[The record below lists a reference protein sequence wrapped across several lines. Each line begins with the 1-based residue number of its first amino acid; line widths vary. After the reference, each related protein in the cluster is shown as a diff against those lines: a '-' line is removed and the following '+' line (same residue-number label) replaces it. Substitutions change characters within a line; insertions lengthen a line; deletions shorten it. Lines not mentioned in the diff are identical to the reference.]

1 MDRQKQVWK
10 GNHEHQG
17 KHRAKPLI
25 PFLAAL
31 VVAAVL
37 LTLGLT
43 QFTQAGYLAQSGFA
57 VSGDELGRLLKSG
70 ETGNVCLASVDMG
83 DALFVRSLSRN
94 TYYVGEEKTEINAG
108 YPVFAREG
116 QLLYF
121 LDDSLSMVTE
131 NWEVLGTYEG
141 LYLSEGTTFNADRQQ
156 ADIDRVILVKVDG
169 GYLLAQEASLSGMI
183 SDTRLPMNSI
193 CVFGEDSILLY
204 TYQNGNL
211 TGEKI
216 TVRSGAKITVGGET
230 YDYLEFLEKLGL
242 WEKEAEKPQETEK
255 PGNGETETPEHSSG
269 VQEQLPSQTTPGTDK
284 PEQESK
290 DPVDKP
296 RDPADSTDK
305 QPQPPT
311 SEVEQPS
318 APPSNPD
325 TPAPAPAPAPA
336 PDTNPDYKEP
346 TVRFSDTITPWVYT
360 LTLDATISDPSAALR
375 GGVQIYV
382 YEVTDSGEKLALRR
396 VITTSGEV
404 VLGQLKPDTAY
415 HVYAEYRYTDK
426 LNYPRT
432 VTIELGKTDE
442 TPVRTLKFEELG
454 QLGLS
459 FYDEARQTAGQT
471 PVEVFSDRL
480 QLRDLQF
487 DHIATGTA
495 VEVGSV
501 SNHPATDPA
510 KAESYVN
517 MLVLHATDE
526 NSVTTEIR
534 MDANALLLLRE
545 GYTLSHWETEEV
557 LSSGHTYTYELTLT
571 DRYGNQFEVETEGS
585 DRGQG
590 HTCMKEPTV
599 TIQVPQRTLLAD
611 SVGIQVQWQNP
622 DNAPTSAN
630 SANDAFMGG
639 EMIAG
644 LYLVEEGAEV
654 RPENAIPLDAYLTND
669 ENTRVTGQKFLPVTV
684 NSDGT
689 VTTVTTQWTVT
700 NLGIL
705 KSYTAA
711 VLCGGYD
718 IQDGKQHVD
727 ETLQRTSDFVTVSL
741 ASLGTISYTSE
752 ARKITDHTVDAAF
765 YMNSADE
772 RLLPLL
778 SEVTLS
784 LKRDGRL
791 EEQTLTLLREE
802 LQQIPISLTEE
813 FFGDGI
819 TVSIPVHVNGGEAQT
834 TTLTLSGSDVPL
846 YQGASPENV
855 WDYLLATSGTA
866 GSAWLTLQ
874 LGGELT
880 GPEGTPIETLLTLEG
895 NTAYTGS
902 FLTQAEQGGVTCDV
916 TNGSGDKLRFTTLS
930 KDAVVQFE
938 NVFVSSNFIELYGLK
953 IEDSENNIM
962 PDDADRG
969 GNNVLIRILSSSGV
983 TVASQYINSA
993 EEYEDLRLSGLE
1005 NNETYTMVFYAMK
1018 YRQGNAMDLN
1028 HAIPYDSALQN
1039 TPDNICAYTFTTGAS
1054 VDGSLTLEGI
1064 SQLYRDENGDK
1075 TTNLS
1080 LLSST
1085 DFYYGVSQTGRYLYY
1100 SSDAVRDTYLA
1111 QTEETEAT
1119 AETVLLAQGKN
1130 SVGDATDQLVLSP
1143 SEDSY
1148 VQDSWTTRL
1157 IAVKPGEM
1165 YAIYNTQASGYFR
1178 LNFYYRNASGELSCY
1193 GYWTGSDNYMR
1204 GGVFRVPTTET
1215 SNSIYADRICYMRIS
1230 SYNRRDSESMI
1241 LTQYQ
1246 PDQTAGEENLAA
1258 GVTMTEGMSLG
1269 SSNGQSFNE
1278 GYAFTED
1285 YIPVQGGSIYELRG
1299 RDINCPDDQAL
1310 DARAS
1315 SYSYVL
1321 FYDKNYA
1328 FLGAYDLCN
1337 QRALIK
1343 APFGAA
1349 YCRFNVLKN
1358 ASQKLD
1364 MSGVSMKLYYSALS
1378 DQYRVD
1384 LRAILHDQSE
1394 QSILLNGT
1402 YTVTLYSTASSV
1414 SDSDDLTAQTYVQLG
1429 DAQQF
1434 EVTEGD
1440 LTQEGLRVWKDLAF
1454 ENLNPGMGFRA
1465 ELHIQPYGWHN
1476 SVLLDTVYFTT
1487 NRVTYIISDEAG
1499 LRAVRNDPAG
1509 SYLVIA
1515 DIELKNVTSYLL
1527 SSDRPFTGT
1536 IDFQGHTLTTD
1547 CFVPLFYRI
1556 SESGVVKNLVMNY
1569 NAKSTA
1575 LTYQNYVAPVTA
1587 NNYGTL
1593 QNIIIHYRPDNQAYG
1608 IDVRYSGGI
1617 CRYNYG
1623 TIDGFMVQLMKD
1635 VHVYDNFGGVCQEN
1649 YGTISNGYI
1658 CTDKVTDE
1666 NGTVRDARVV
1676 HVRED
1681 ASGNILST
1689 QTPYVG
1695 LCAGYNGARATI
1707 ENVFVLGDLVIQSA
1721 DASTDYSNADW
1732 LSTNQ
1737 DEAQYYETSTTNTDR
1752 AAVLVGNSA
1761 GVVRNAFT
1769 VGDRLDC
1776 VPYAPGGAQYSY
1788 MLDRGPAV
1796 AMVNGRYTVE
1806 NLTYF
1811 SNSPAAYSQRSSSDG
1826 TIGTYN
1832 RAGKFE
1838 SLYDYTWYEGVLGA
1852 DETRFKIRDNV
1863 DEGYYPQLIL
1873 PDCFPADTQPLIPI
1887 SDAVG
1892 GQVEVLSNQVRLQGV
1907 DQALVTVTLKFPYA
1921 ASGAQVTEFQLVDR
1935 NNTPISCEVL
1945 SQRSVGDSYLVDV
1958 LISLPENGSAL
1969 ADSSYTITSVRW
1981 TGGVQNF
1988 TGAAGEREVSA
1999 DFWRRISSVAD
2010 WKAYLSG
2017 STSYI
2022 YGNYWLTADLDFS
2035 ASTSYGDWYCGQ
2047 RFYGKLDGGIYETES
2062 AALTDSAGNP
2072 ILSREGEARTIL
2084 TRKDLTGMRTISGV
2098 GNTDSNG
2105 NWSRNRDGTYRGSLF
2120 MYLYGTM
2127 ENLVFRNFNSVIN
2140 SGAVNNTVNSAYA
2153 GVVAQAQAGSRIE
2166 NCHVRDCTF
2175 YGSYMLGGL
2184 VGYGQG
2190 NTLRNS
2196 SARNVRV
2203 YNYKSETG
2211 TYNVYTGGLFGY
2223 LTGGMVDACFAAD
2236 VTVEAK
2242 NIYNSYGVGGLG
2254 GYTSASVVQDCYST
2268 GTVDCAGSYVGGI
2281 LGRLSGSGQV
2291 TGCWS
2296 AASVR
2301 TVADY
2306 AGGVVGYHESG
2317 TLTNNYTSSTV
2328 VTQSLAASS
2337 VHRIC
2342 SNVAY
2347 HESDRHDNY
2356 AFEGQYLTYT
2366 KTVSGDG
2373 DGTSPA
2379 ESPYQ
2384 FGTWDQNDGATALLS
2399 VEQLKQPAVW
2409 STLIG
2414 VGSVYDLSGSAAVG
2428 GASGGSTGSKVADG
2442 WMPKLVNAD
2451 SGQLLYDQPD
2461 VEVGQLGESVL
2472 TKISV
2477 GAPYNETFTVQL
2489 GLFSSAYDDIT
2500 AVPFDELADW
2510 DHMEITGG
2518 TISDV
2523 QDAKATQI
2531 DGKVGRAF
2539 QFTVKYG
2546 DAAGENGHYMDS
2558 YILTLKVYHPD
2569 GTTEMLQVRIS
2580 LDQPVYRMI
2589 YSIED
2594 WDNFFSNPN
2603 YAQTFENVMIG
2614 WPASGGNIDFTQE
2627 TSYSRNHGGE
2637 HVINVKVNR
2646 LCGEKKASGECPE
2659 IFGLDKVFHVNSQN
2673 LINQAVTEVADLTF
2687 RDISL
2692 VTDSTHGGDYKG
2704 IVASMQGNLTN
2715 VTFRNITVDGGT
2727 SYYVGCVGGLWGTA
2741 DGVTLENVTIRTT
2754 NTYVGGL
2761 AGYAYSSATLKNVTL
2776 RATDGHRNTVTSTN
2790 GTQVGGLVGRLDGIG
2805 SNLSVTDLDVSAMA
2819 YAGGAVGFA
2828 NSDGGRPSEWKLE
2841 HVTVG
2846 DPEAVSS
2853 TPGVLMDADGT
2864 AKPSVTV
2871 TSIEPQDGS
2880 TTRER
2885 RYFGG
2890 VAGHGGS
2897 RNERDLNAY
2906 NTLVEMMTP
2915 LPTDA
2920 GAGDY
2925 NYSVGGIFGYGGD
2938 SAQECSIKNVTVA
2951 SYGGWCGGISSCSTG
2966 SYHTVEDSVIYST
2979 SENGNYVGGIS
2990 GNGGGVN
2997 RGVVKHSVIMG
3008 AKNVGGILGYQ
3019 SGWGRECGVVDT
3031 IVLGTENVG
3040 GIAGWDNYYHSYDNY
3055 VTATLDDDGNPCE
3068 TEVTQAML
3076 PHRSGFTG
3084 STYAGSY
3091 ISGKTN
3097 VGGLLGKFTGVYA
3110 DNSYVAQGV
3119 TVRGTDNVGGAIGQ
3133 AFGWYSDSS
3142 WVTTNVYV
3150 RRLAF
3155 GGTVTGSVNVGGI
3168 MGQFTCSDG
3177 TAKNNTAKALNSS
3190 SYGWLV
3196 TGTVQGDRNSG
3207 FLTGQWKDLSSGT
3220 EPQYPNNCRVYENAV
3235 CGTQTAAQVYGTDR
3249 RYDALPW
3256 TSDLYLQTLTV
3267 SKEDLSDPSMY
3278 FLSAGVNGG
3287 GMGWYRATW
3296 SDEAMVSLYTG
3307 NTSDPADFA
3316 SYSGGI
3322 AKDDLVLW
3330 LDAKNNT
3337 GNGWTD
3343 KDSTV
3348 WKDLSSGGNDAQL
3361 TWNGK
3366 KSGETLS
3373 FTEKWEYMQWAHG
3386 GLEFYGNGRGYYAE
3400 LEKSLSQYLQSGYTV
3415 EMIYTY
3421 QTPKFTGHSSVLSW
3435 EEGTVAGGFLA
3446 SYNNNYGYGA
3456 IYYTINSAGTGT
3468 EGVWIRGTSTDAV
3481 SGTMSRT
3488 AAYTAGDLN
3497 ANGQGT
3503 LRYYINGGKLAEAT
3517 ATVSFRNTSDMR
3529 WQIGRGWG
3537 NGSYMMRVYGI
3548 RVYNR
3553 QLTDEELAQNA
3564 AYDSWYYFGG
3574 SRPEGAKSADTSL
3587 SLSSGGTLVRSENG
3601 GLNGELVTA
3610 NYTGGEAGLGSRGYY
3625 YVTDGNGH
3633 NSAVYRKDSPSYG
3646 LLLRTVSLDNEYYGT
3661 TAYRNVRGQEGRDEN
3676 GDLYDGDDK
3685 LYYGGFRLPDAGLRS
3700 WDGTVAS
3707 YAMEEPVDL
3716 LPGVTAYASGA
3727 DTVNLELT
3735 GDAPEGLAY
3744 TVEADGQTV
3753 LSGAWPSDSRTL
3765 TMTWDFQTAFTLT
3778 LTLEGETVSREW
3790 WGTDL
3795 SRTVMT
3801 YGDGYWYLYED
3812 ECLNDRG
3819 EALSCGTVVNMMNGR
3834 VLTGTGAVLDAAS
3847 GQQLGTVTPFT
3858 LTEPTPLWSGTLN
3871 GGAVKS
3877 FGTYTLCDA
3886 GTLEAQM
3893 VVKGENVYTMP
3904 GSDLTV
3910 GSFLTDAYGGKSYTT
3925 VLTSAGTLVDLGD
3938 APVYPEEFTSTGI
3951 TETSNTLGYSGHKL
3965 LVRYQSGKLVAFDYL
3980 TGETDEVLSKTQ
3992 DTSFWNYLLS
4002 SLTGGSGDH
4011 STWKNGAQMGLA
4023 SSDYQTA
4030 LEQDPALLEAWK
4042 QLLIAGNG
4050 TVETDGNHQGQTDEN
4065 APGGVDGEAPGGTD
4079 ADGSG
4084 NDTVLPG
4091 QTVVPGTDAVNGD
4104 GLPAEQPGEAV
4115 NGETGG
4121 EQNPDD
4127 TAAPEETVTPDGD
4140 VPSDTDRQQPQ
4151 QSDKVEL
4158 TGTSGGTTELK
4169 TRFVTVYDK
4178 ETGTA
4183 SVYSLQEL
4191 LTKPEQEL
4199 VAENDRA
4206 EELKQQGFEVTLSGQ
4221 RQQAP
4226 SRAEANGLLLVI
4238 VTAAAAVVLLAAA
4251 AVLKRRKLEGKGRNG
4266 TDR

>member
-1 MDRQKQVWK
+1 MDRQKQNWK
-10 GNHEHQG
+10 RKQERQG
-17 KHRAKPLI
+17 RPHVKPLI

-94 TYYVGEEKTEINAG
+94 TYYVGDEKTEINAG

-156 ADIDRVILVKVDG
+156 ADIDRGLLVMVDG
-169 GYLLAQEASLSGMI
+169 GYLLAQEASLSGLLA
-183 SDTRLPMNSI
+183 DTRLPMNSI

-216 TVRSGAKITVGGET
+216 TVRSGAKITIGGET
-230 YDYLEFLEKLGL
+230 YEYLEFLEKLGL

-255 PGNGETETPEHSSG
+255 PGDEETGTPEHSSG

-290 DPVDKP
+290 DPIDKP
-296 RDPADSTDK
+296 RDPVDSTGK
-305 QPQPPT
+305 LPQPPT
-311 SEVEQPS
+311 GEVEQPS

-346 TVRFSDTITPWVYT
+346 TVRFSDTITPWVYA
-360 LTLDATISDPSAALR
+360 LTLDATVSDPSAALR

-382 YEVTDSGEKLALRR
+382 YEVTDSGESLALRR
-396 VITTSGEV
+396 VITASGEV

-432 VTIELGKTDE
+432 VTIELGKTNE

-454 QLGLS
+454 RLGLS

-487 DHIATGTA
+487 DHIATGMA

-501 SNHPATDPA
+501 SNHPATDPS

-545 GYTLSHWETEEV
+545 GYTLSHWETEGA
-557 LSSGHTYTYELTLT
+557 LSSGHTYAYELTLT
-571 DRYGNQFEVETEGS
+571 DRYGNQFEVENAGS

-599 TIQVPQRTLLAD
+599 IIQVPQRTLLAD
-611 SVGIQVQWQNP
+611 SVGIQVRWQNP

-630 SANDAFMGG
+630 SENDAFMGS
-639 EMIAG
+639 EMVAG

-765 YMNSADE
+765 YMNAADE

-802 LQQIPISLTEE
+802 LQQIPISLTED
-813 FFGDGI
+813 FFRDGV
-819 TVSIPVHVNGGEAQT
+819 TVSIPVHMNDGESRMT
-834 TTLTLSGSDVPL
+834 TMTLSGSEVPL
-846 YQGASPENV
+846 YQGAAPETI
-855 WDYLLATSGTA
+855 WDYLLATSGTT

-874 LGGELT
+874 LGGGLE
-880 GPEGTPIETLLTLEG
+880 GPEGTPLETLLTLEG

-902 FLTQAEQGGVTCDV
+902 FLTQAEQGGVACDV
-916 TNGSGDKLRFTTLS
+916 TNGSGDKLQFTTLS

-938 NVFVSSNFIELYGLK
+938 NVFVSSNFVELYGLK

-969 GNNVLIRILSSSGV
+969 GNNVLVRILSSSGV

-993 EEYEDLRLSGLE
+993 EGYDELRLSGLE
-1005 NNETYTMVFYAMK
+1005 NNETYTMVFYAVK
-1018 YRQGNAMDLN
+1018 YRQGNTMDLN
-1028 HAIPYDSALQN
+1028 HALPYDSALQN
-1039 TPDNICAYTFTTGAS
+1039 TPGNICAYTFTTGAS
-1054 VDGSLTLEGI
+1054 VEGTLTLEGI

-1080 LLSST
+1080 ILSST
-1085 DFYYGVSQTGRYLYY
+1085 DVYYGVSQNSRYLYY
-1100 SSDAVRDTYLA
+1100 GSEAALQTYLA
-1111 QTEETEAT
+1111 QTEQAEPTVEAM
-1119 AETVLLAQGKN
+1119 LLAQGKK
-1130 SVGDATDQLVLSP
+1130 STGDATDQMNFSA
-1143 SEDSY
+1143 SGDSY
-1148 VQDSWTTRL
+1148 IQNSWTTRL
-1157 IAVKPGEM
+1157 IAVNPGEM

-1178 LNFYYRNASGELSCY
+1178 LTFYYRNSSGELSCY
-1193 GYWTGSDNYMR
+1193 GIWTSNDNYMR
-1204 GGVFRVPTTET
+1204 GGVFRVPTTAAS
-1215 SNSIYADRICYMRIS
+1215 SNRNADNICYMRIS
-1230 SYNRRDSESMI
+1230 GYNRRDCESMI

-1258 GVTMTEGMSLG
+1258 GVTMVDGMSLT
-1269 SSNGQSFNE
+1269 NYNAQNFNE
-1278 GYAFTED
+1278 NYAFTED

-1328 FLGAYDLCN
+1328 FLGGYDLCN

-1364 MSGVSMKLYYSALS
+1364 MSGVSMKRYYSALS

-1384 LRAILHDQSE
+1384 LRAILNDQSE

-1402 YTVTLYSTASSV
+1402 YTVTLYSTAHSV
-1414 SDSDDLTAQTYVQLG
+1414 ADSDDLTAQTYVQLG
-1429 DAQQF
+1429 DEQQF
-1434 EVTEGD
+1434 EVTESD

-1465 ELHIQPYGWHN
+1465 ELHIQPYGWNN

-1487 NRVTYIISDEAG
+1487 NRVTHIISDEAG
-1499 LRAVRNDPAG
+1499 LRAIRNDPAG
-1509 SYLVIA
+1509 SYLVTD
-1515 DIELKNVTSYLL
+1515 DIELTNATSYLL

-1536 IDFQGHTLTTD
+1536 IDFQGHTLTTE
-1547 CFVPLFYRI
+1547 CFTPMFYRI

-1569 NAKSTA
+1569 NATAASTLNYQSTTGA
-1575 LTYQNYVAPVTA
+1575 LAVY
-1587 NNYGTL
+1587 NYGTL
-1593 QNIIIHYRPDNQAYG
+1593 QNIIVHYRPDNQAYG

-1617 CRYNYG
+1617 CRFNYG
-1623 TIDGFMVQLMKD
+1623 TIDGFMVQMMKD

-1649 YGTISNGYI
+1649 YGTISNGYV
-1658 CTDKVTDE
+1658 CADKVTDE
-1666 NGTVRDARVV
+1666 NGTVRDARVI

-1695 LCAGYNGARATI
+1695 LCVGNNGARATI

-1732 LSTNQ
+1732 LSTKPE
-1737 DEAQYYETSTTNTDR
+1737 EAQYYETSTTNTDT
-1752 AAVLVGNSA
+1752 AAILAGSNA
-1761 GVVRNAFT
+1761 GVLRNAFT

-1796 AMVNGRYTVE
+1796 ATVNGRYSAE

-1811 SNSPAAYSQRSSSDG
+1811 SASPAAYSQRSSSNG

-1832 RAGKFE
+1832 RAGKKE
-1838 SLYDYTWYEGVLGA
+1838 SLYDYTWYESVLGA
-1852 DETRFKIRDNV
+1852 DETRFTIRDNV
-1863 DEGYYPQLIL
+1863 DEGYYPQLVL
-1873 PDCFPADTQPLIPI
+1873 PDCFPAGTQPLIPI

-1907 DQALVTVTLKFPYA
+1907 DQALVTVNLKFPYA
-1921 ASGAQVTEFQLVDR
+1921 ASGAQVTELQVVDR
-1935 NNTPISCEVL
+1935 NNAPISCEVL

-1958 LISLPENGSAL
+1958 LLSLPENGSAL

-1981 TGGVQNF
+1981 TGGIQNF
-1988 TGAAGEREVSA
+1988 AGTAGEREVSA
-1999 DFWRRISSVAD
+1999 DFWRRISSVDD
-2010 WKAYLSG
+2010 WKTYLSG
-2017 STSYI
+2017 SASYI

-2035 ASTSYGDWYCGQ
+2035 ASATYKDWYCGQ

-2072 ILSREGEARTIL
+2072 ILSREGETRTIL
-2084 TRKDLTGMRTISGV
+2084 IRKDLTGMRTISGV
-2098 GNTDSNG
+2098 GNTDSSG
-2105 NWSRNRDGTYRGSLF
+2105 NWSRDRDGTYRGSLI
-2120 MYLYGTM
+2120 MYCYGTM
-2127 ENLVFRNFNSVIN
+2127 ENLVFRDFYSVIN
-2140 SGAVNNTVNSAYA
+2140 SGTVNNTVNSNYA
-2153 GVVAQAQAGSRIE
+2153 GVVAQSLAGSKIE
-2166 NCHVRDCTF
+2166 NCHVRNSTF

-2203 YNYKSETG
+2203 YNYRPATG

-2242 NIYNSYGVGGLG
+2242 NIYNSYGVGALG
-2254 GYTSASVVQDCYST
+2254 GYTNASVVQDCYST
-2268 GTVDCAGSYVGGI
+2268 GTVDCSGSYVGGI
-2281 LGRLSGSGQV
+2281 LGRMEGSGQV

-2296 AASVR
+2296 AVSVS

-2306 AGGVVGYHESG
+2306 AGGIVGYHANG
-2317 TLTNNYTSSTV
+2317 ILTNNYTASTV

-2347 HESDRHDNY
+2347 HETDRHDNY

-2384 FGTWDQNDGATALLS
+2384 FGTWDQTDGATALLS

-2428 GASGGSTGSKVADG
+2428 GASGGTSGSRVADG

-2461 VEVGQLGESVL
+2461 VEVGQLSESVL

-2477 GAPYNETFTVQL
+2477 GAPYNESFTVQL

-2523 QDAKATQI
+2523 QDARATQI
-2531 DGKVGRAF
+2531 DGKTGRAF

-2546 DAAGENGHYMDS
+2546 DSAGEKGHYLDS

-2569 GTTEMLQVRIS
+2569 GTTELLQVRIS
-2580 LDQPVYRMI
+2580 LNQPVYRMI
-2589 YSIED
+2589 YSMED

-2627 TSYSRNHGGE
+2627 TSYSRNHDGE

-2646 LCGEKKASGECPE
+2646 LCGEKKASGACPE

-2692 VTDSTHGGDYKG
+2692 VTDATHGGDYKG
-2704 IVASMQGNLTN
+2704 VIGQMQGNLTS

-2727 SYYVGCVGGLWGTA
+2727 SNYVGCVGGLWGTA
-2741 DGVTLENVTIRTT
+2741 DGVTVENVDIRTA

-2761 AGYAYSSATLKNVTL
+2761 AGYAYSSSTLKDVTA
-2776 RATDGHRNTVTSTN
+2776 RATDGKRNTVTSSN
-2790 GTQVGGLVGRLDGIG
+2790 GTQVGGIAGHLDGIG
-2805 SNLSVTDLDVSAMA
+2805 SDLTVMDTDVSAKS
-2819 YAGGAVGFA
+2819 YAGGAIGFA
-2828 NSDGGRPSEWKLE
+2828 QSNGGRPSERKLE

-2846 DPEAVSS
+2846 SPDETSS
-2853 TPGVLMDADGT
+2853 TPGVLLTSDGT
-2864 AKPSVTV
+2864 AQPSVTV
-2871 TSIEPQDGS
+2871 VSIEPQNGNA
-2880 TTRER
+2880 TAER

-2897 RNERDLNAY
+2897 QNMRDLNVY

-2915 LPTDA
+2915 MPNEADT
-2920 GAGDY
+2920 GDY
-2925 NYSVGGIFGYGGD
+2925 SYYVGGVFGNGGD
-2938 SAQECSIKNVTVA
+2938 GARECSIKNVTVA
-2951 SYGGWCGGISSCSTG
+2951 SYGGWCGGITGSSTG
-2966 SYHTVEDSVIYST
+2966 MYHTVEDSVIYSA
-2979 SENGNYVGGIS
+2979 SENSKYVGGIS
-2990 GNGGGVN
+2990 GYGGGIG
-2997 RGVVKHSVIMG
+2997 RGLVKHSVIAG
-3008 AKNVGGILGYQ
+3008 ATHVGGIVGQ
-3019 SGWGRECGVVDT
+3019 QNGWTRECGVVDT
-3031 IVLGTENVG
+3031 IVLGKENVG

-3055 VTATLDDDGNPCE
+3055 VTATLDDAGNPCE
-3068 TEVTQAML
+3068 TEVTKAML
-3076 PHRSGFTG
+3076 PRRSGFTG
-3084 STYAGSY
+3084 STYTGSY
-3091 ISGKTN
+3091 ISGETN
-3097 VGGLLGKFTGVYA
+3097 VGGLLGKFTGVYV
-3110 DNSYVAQGV
+3110 DNSYVSQGV
-3119 TVRGTDNVGGAIGQ
+3119 TVRGTENVGGAVGQ
-3133 AFGWYSDSS
+3133 AYGWYSDST

-3155 GGTVTGSVNVGGI
+3155 GGTVTGETNVGGI
-3168 MGQFTCSDG
+3168 LGQFTHSGG
-3177 TAKNNTAKALNSS
+3177 TAKNNTATALNSS

-3196 TGTVQGDRNSG
+3196 TGTVQGNRNYG
-3207 FLTGQWKDLSSGT
+3207 FLTGQWKELPAGT
-3220 EPQYPNNCRVYENAV
+3220 EPQYPNNCRVYESAV
-3235 CGTQTAAQVYGTDR
+3235 CGTKTAAQTYGNDR
-3249 RYDALPW
+3249 RYDAQPW
-3256 TSDLYLQTLTV
+3256 ASDLYLQTLTV
-3267 SKEDLSDPSMY
+3267 SAEDLSDPSMY
-3278 FLSAGVNGG
+3278 YLGAASTGG
-3287 GMGWYRATW
+3287 GMGWYRNTW
-3296 SDEAMVSLYTG
+3296 SDEAMNALYTG
-3307 NTSDPADFA
+3307 NTDSPADFA

-3343 KDSTV
+3343 KESTV
-3348 WKDLSSGGNDAQL
+3348 WKDLSSSGNNAVL
-3361 TWNGK
+3361 TWNDK
-3366 KSGETLS
+3366 KSGSALS
-3373 FTEKWEYMQWAHG
+3373 FGEKWDYMQWAHG
-3386 GLEFYGNGRGYYAE
+3386 GLEFYNNTRGYYAE
-3400 LEKSLSQYLQSGYTV
+3400 LEKSLSPYLQSGYTV
-3415 EMIYTY
+3415 EMIYTF
-3421 QTPKFTGHSSVLSW
+3421 QSPKYSGNNSALSW
-3435 EEGTVAGGFLA
+3435 EEGSVTGGFLA

-3456 IYYTINSAGTGT
+3456 IYYTINAAGTGT
-3468 EGVWIRGTSTDAV
+3468 NGTWIRGAADTV
-3481 SGTMSRT
+3481 SGSLSRT
-3488 AAYTAGDLN
+3488 ASYTAGDLS
-3497 ANGQGT
+3497 ADGRGT
-3503 LRYYINGGKLAEAT
+3503 LRYYVNGGKAAEGT
-3517 ATVSFRNTSDMR
+3517 GTVSFRNTSDMR
-3529 WQIGRGWG
+3529 WQIGRGV
-3537 NGSYMMRVYGI
+3537 GSGGYMMRIFGI

-3553 QLTDEELAQNA
+3553 QLTDEELQQNA

-3574 SRPEGAKSADTSL
+3574 SRPESAKSADTSL

-3610 NYTGGEAGLGSRGYY
+3610 GYTDGEAGLGSRGYY

-3633 NSAVYRKDSPSYG
+3633 NSPVYQKGSPSYG
-3646 LLLRTVSLDNEYYGT
+3646 LLLRTVNLDNEYYGT

-3676 GDLYDGDDK
+3676 GALYDGDDN
-3685 LYYGGFRLPDAGLRS
+3685 LYYGGFRVPDAAMRS
-3700 WDGTVAS
+3700 WDGTTVS

-3716 LPGVTAYASGA
+3716 LPDVTAYASGA

-3744 TVEADGQTV
+3744 TVETDGQTV
-3753 LSGAWPSDSRTL
+3753 LSGVWPSDSRTL

-3778 LTLEGETVSREW
+3778 LTLEDETESSEW
-3790 WGTDL
+3790 WETDL
-3795 SRTVMT
+3795 NRTVMT

-3834 VLTGTGAVLDAAS
+3834 VLTETGAVVDAAS

-3858 LTEPTPLWSGTLN
+3858 LTDPTPLWSGTLN
-3871 GGAVKS
+3871 GETVKS
-3877 FGTYTLCDA
+3877 FGTYTLCA
-3886 GTLEAQM
+3886 ASTLETQM

-3925 VLTSAGTLVDLGD
+3925 VLTSAGTLVDLSD
-3938 APVYPEEFTSTGI
+3938 KPVYPEEFTATGI
-3951 TETSNTLGYSGHKL
+3951 AETSSTLGYSGHKL
-3965 LVRYQSGKLVAFDYL
+3965 LVRYQNSRLVAFDYL
-3980 TGETDEVLSKTQ
+3980 TGETDDVRSKAQET
-3992 DTSFWNYLLS
+3992 TFWNYLLS
-4002 SLTGGSGDH
+4002 SLTVGNGDH

-4023 SSDYQTA
+4023 SLNYQTA
-4030 LEQDPALLEAWK
+4030 LEQDPALQEAWK

-4050 TVETDGNHQGQTDEN
+4050 TVETDGDHQGQTDEN
-4065 APGGVDGEAPGGTD
+4065 APGGVDGASPGGTD

-4091 QTVVPGTDAVNGD
+4091 QTAAPGADAVDGD
-4104 GLPAEQPGEAV
+4104 GIPAEQPGETV
-4115 NGETGG
+4115 DGEAGG
-4121 EQNPDD
+4121 EQAPD
-4127 TAAPEETVTPDGD
+4127 AAPEATVPPEEDA
-4140 VPSDTDRQQPQ
+4140 PSDADRQPQ
-4151 QSDKVEL
+4151 QSSDKVEL
-4158 TGTSGGTTELK
+4158 SGTNGGTTELK

-4183 SVYSLQEL
+4183 AVYSLQEL
-4191 LTKPEQEL
+4191 LTKPEKERI
-4199 VAENDRA
+4199 AENDRA
-4206 EELKQQGFEVTLSGQ
+4206 EELKQQGFQVTLSSQ

-4226 SRAEANGLLLVI
+4226 SRVEANGLLLVI
-4238 VTAAAAVVLLAAA
+4238 VTAAAAVVLLLAA
-4251 AVLKRRKLEGKGRNG
+4251 AVLKRRKLEGKGRNK
-4266 TDR
+4266 TNR